1 MRQAFSEGTQ
11 YMHVADRC
19 MEGVLQIGYMEG
31 VLQIGY
37 MYLCIADRTHAPYIY
52 LCIADR
58 LRACIAERVI
68 RIDAL
73 STQAMYYW

>member
-19 MEGVLQIGYMEG
+19 MEG